1 MTVPK
6 PDQPASIRSTR
17 QQFRPDD
24 PARDRAQLARKWGY
38 LLGAESYIPLP
49 YADVES
55 TLVGMVHQLFDALLT
70 EPFDTAPAVAVADR
84 LVGMNCVA
92 QSSIQRTMDVLGKAM
107 LNLRELRGVAG
118 LPEKVVRLLG
128 VLASAYAEAVRQVT
142 LQQQEDLNRTMIMI
156 GRDARTWLRAAESRL
171 ATVLDNAPTGIA
183 ITDGEGRFL
192 RANEALGRLFG
203 YSPSELAE
211 LTIFDLLPP
220 DDAMFIRTARDQL
233 LDGSMRRLCQRRT
246 MLAKSGDQVPVSISG
261 SLLPDQHER
270 DHLVLVVQ
278 DDSELRLLQN
288 QLTRQS
294 LHDVVTG
301 LPNRQFFTTRLE
313 SVLHKVDPQR
323 GATLYHLD
331 LDAFAMIADGLGRHA
346 GDRLLKIV
354 ADRLKT
360 VVAGEKA
367 MVARLDSDEFAIV
380 VENAPT
386 TPHIATV
393 VDRIHQQLAAP
404 IWVDGQSVT
413 VSTSIGV
420 VHRPRRGLDPAE
432 LLRASDLALRRAK
445 LHGRRQWEMFDADLD
460 EQDRKAFKLA
470 TTMTEAWERGDVQL
484 AYRPQVDLATDQ
496 PVGLEPVLSW
506 DHPTFGPVGHRRC
519 VELAEQT
526 GLMLSLGDAMLHSAC
541 AQLRRWQQESDVT
554 LPLVVELTAGQALDP
569 DLVGRVLR
577 ILAEDG
583 LPPQRLRLGIP
594 VRVLRTDRPE
604 PAENLRV
611 LAEEG
616 IGIGLHGFDG
626 AATDVAYL
634 EDLPVDAVRID
645 ESMAAEQV
653 SRTSGLLDAVLTDLV
668 AVVHRCGRSVSV
680 AGVDTGEQA
689 RWWRHAGAD
698 TALGGHFAMW

>member
-1 MTVPK
+1 MSVPI
-6 PDQPASIRSTR
+6 PDQPATIRPAR
-17 QQFRPDD
+17 QQFRADD
-24 PARDRAQLARKWGY
+24 RTRDRTLLARKWAY
-38 LLGAESYIPLP
+38 LVGADSYIPLP
-49 YADVES
+49 YADVETALS
-55 TLVGMVHQLFDALLT
+55 RMVHELFGTLLT
-70 EPFDTAPAVAVADR
+70 EPFDTTPALDVADR

-107 LNLRELRGVAG
+107 LTNRELQGVAG

-128 VLASAYAEAVRQVT
+128 ALAAAYAEAVRKVT
-142 LQQQEDLNRTMIMI
+142 LQQQEDLNRTMIAI
-156 GRDARTWLRAAESRL
+156 GRDARVWLRATESRL
-171 ATVLDNAPTGIA
+171 ATVLDNALTGVA
-183 ITDGEGRFL
+183 IIDGDGRLL
-192 RANEALGRLFG
+192 RTNEALGALLG

-211 LTIFDLLPP
+211 RTVFDLLPP
-220 DDAMFIRTARDQL
+220 DDELFVRTACVQL
-233 LDGSMRRLCQRRT
+233 LAGNLRRLSQRRT
-246 MLAKSGDQVPVSISG
+246 MLTRSGEQVPVSISG
-261 SLLPDQHER
+261 SLLPDQEER
-270 DHLVLVVQ
+270 DRLLLVVQ

-313 SVLHKVDPQR
+313 SVLHRVDPQR

-354 ADRLKT
+354 ADRLKS
-360 VVAGEKA
+360 VVAEEKA

-380 VENAPT
+380 VENSAT

-404 IWVDGQSVT
+404 IYVDGQTVT

-420 VHRPRRGLDPAE
+420 VHRPRRDLDPTE

-445 LHGRRQWEMFDADLD
+445 EHGRRQWELFDADQD
-460 EQDRKAFKLA
+460 EQDRRTFTLA
-470 TTMTEAWERGDVQL
+470 TTMPAAWDSGDVQL
-484 AYRPQVDLATDQ
+484 VYRPQVGLTSER
-496 PVGLEPVLSW
+496 PVALEPVLRW
-506 DHPTFGPVGHRRC
+506 DHPTFGPVGHRQC
-519 VELAEQT
+519 VALAERT
-526 GLMLSLGDAMLHSAC
+526 GLMLSLGDSILHSAC
-541 AQLRRWQQESDVT
+541 AQLRRWQQESGVE
-554 LPLVVELTAGQALDP
+554 LPLVVELSAGQAVDP
-569 DLVGRVLR
+569 DLVGRVLN

-583 LPPQRLRLGIP
+583 LRPRRLRLGVP

-616 IGIGLHGFDG
+616 ISIALHGFDG

-634 EDLPVDAVRID
+634 EDLPVEAVRIGQ
-645 ESMAAEQV
+645 STAADQV
-653 SRTSGLLDAVLTDLV
+653 TRDSTLLDTALTDLV
-668 AVVHRCGRSVSV
+668 AMVHKSGRTVSV
-680 AGVDTGEQA
+680 DGVDTPEQA
-689 RWWRHAGAD
+689 RWWRQAGAD
-698 TALGGHFAMW
+698 TALGRHFTAW